1 MNDQIVI
8 KGISAKGF
16 HGVLDHEK
24 RDGQTFVV
32 DVVMEVDLA
41 PAGASDDLADTVNYA
56 EVAGDVV
63 GIIEGESLDLIEAVA
78 GRIATAVLTRPLVE
92 AVEVVVHK
100 PEAPV
105 GYPFTDVQVR
115 VRRERETPV
124 VVALG
129 SNVGES
135 LETLHHAVVAL
146 LGAVDIDAV
155 SPVVETDPVGGPD
168 QPAYLNAVV
177 TGTTSASP
185 RALLRFLHDI
195 EHAHG
200 RTREVRWGPRTLDL
214 DLIQYGDPAFD
225 TDVRLDDATL
235 TLPHPRAHERAFVL
249 VPWLQADP
257 EATLRVD
264 GGVRRVED
272 LVAEI
277 DTSGVRPGP
286 EGDLLDDSW

>member
-1 MNDQIVI
+1 
-8 KGISAKGF
+8 
-16 HGVLDHEK
+16 
-24 RDGQTFVV
+24 
-32 DVVMEVDLA
+32 
-41 PAGASDDLADTVNYA
+41 
-56 EVAGDVV
+56 
-63 GIIEGESLDLIEAVA
+63 
-78 GRIATAVLTRPLVE
+78 
-92 AVEVVVHK
+92 
-100 PEAPV
+100 
-105 GYPFTDVQVR
+105 VQVR
-115 VRRERETPV
+115 IRRERETPV

-135 LETLHHAVVAL
+135 LETLRDAVVAL
-146 LGAVDIDAV
+146 LGVVDIDAV

-177 TGTTSASP
+177 TGTTSSSP

-225 TDVRLDDATL
+225 TDVRMDDATL

-249 VPWLQADP
+249 VPWLAADP

-264 GGVRRVED
+264 GGVRRVEE
-272 LVAEI
+272 LVAAM

-286 EGDLLDDSW
+286 EGDLLDDGW